1 MGTRSKV
8 ADELIMKQLRD
19 MSAFMLTKQHFDN
32 EMKEIKDKLA
42 QHDTRIT
49 DVETR
54 LDKVE
59 STNIEN
65 ASEMYEELYEQEVRK
80 KQYYYIQPS

>member
-42 QHDTRIT
+42 
-49 DVETR
+49 
-54 LDKVE
+54 
-59 STNIEN
+59 
-65 ASEMYEELYEQEVRK
+65 
-80 KQYYYIQPS
+80 